1 MIDILPHLQALGT
14 TAQQVA
20 DTLDA
25 EGIKG
30 ARMRASAC
38 PIANYLRDIYPDATT
53 CLVSPLR
60 ATVSVS
66 NSRKETGDSVR
77 LPQAITDF
85 INRFDMGKYPNLIEE
100 T

>member
-1 MIDILPHLQALGT
+1 MIDILPHLVALGDN
-14 TAQQVA
+14 AQAVA
-20 DTLDA
+20 DTLEA

-30 ARMRASAC
+30 ASMLAQAC
-38 PIANYLRDIYPDATT
+38 PIANYLRHIYPEATT

-100 T
+100 